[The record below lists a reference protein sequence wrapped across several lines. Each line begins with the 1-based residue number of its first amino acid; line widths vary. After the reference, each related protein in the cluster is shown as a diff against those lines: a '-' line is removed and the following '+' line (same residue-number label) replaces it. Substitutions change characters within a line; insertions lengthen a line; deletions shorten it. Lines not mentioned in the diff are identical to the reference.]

1 MMGRTVTIKVRFADF
16 TTITRSRTLRDPTDV
31 SRDIYATARSLFDAL
46 GLQRARIRL
55 VGVRME
61 GLVEGDGAPIQA
73 TLDEPEHGWREA
85 DKAVDRASARF
96 GAGAVRPAALVRDR
110 DSAPRSAAAAAGAAR
125 AEASRSART
134 RSADSERDK
143 AAREASRRGEAAG
156 EGTRRTPPRG
166 GPRATREGGIASGVD
181 DAVEAVDEEAP

>member
-1 MMGRTVTIKVRFADF
+1 
-16 TTITRSRTLRDPTDV
+16 V

-61 GLVEGDGAPIQA
+61 GLVERDGAPIQA

-85 DKAVDRASARF
+85 DKAVDQAGARF

-125 AEASRSART
+125 AEASRSV
-134 RSADSERDK
+134 RSRFTDSERDK

-156 EGTRRTPPRG
+156 AGTRLTPPRG
-166 GPRATREGGIASGVD
+166 GPRVTPEGGVATGPD
-181 DAVEAVDEEAP
+181 DDVQVVEEEAP